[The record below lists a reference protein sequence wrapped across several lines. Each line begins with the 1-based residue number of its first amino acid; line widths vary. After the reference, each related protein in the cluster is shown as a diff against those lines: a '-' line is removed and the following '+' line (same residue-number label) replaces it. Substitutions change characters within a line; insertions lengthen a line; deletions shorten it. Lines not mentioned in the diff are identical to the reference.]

1 MINAPYRILVDSGDY
16 SCGNLGDV
24 AMLMVALRRLRN
36 VFPDARLDVLTDDPG
51 LLSAHCPEARPV
63 PRKGRDQ
70 WFGAEEGPGGLQW
83 LLPRVSSQ
91 ISRMKEGLRRQRP
104 GVWETIVCVKM
115 RLRGSSGSNV
125 RAFLDSL
132 LNADLCVVAGAGG
145 ITDHAHAWSRQ
156 VLNLLE
162 LAAQWHTPAAV
173 MSHGLGPL
181 RNGQLRE
188 RAGAVLS
195 STSLVALRE
204 KRAGLALLQSM
215 GVSKPCVL
223 VTGDDAI
230 ELAYEARPGTPGT
243 AVGINLRVARSA
255 DVGREFIPRL
265 RQAGLAFARAHGTRL
280 LPVPIG
286 HGRASQDTATLREVL
301 AGVDEASDGG
311 VSLDTPLK
319 VIRQVGCCRIVV
331 TGAYHAA
338 VFALSQGI
346 PAICVARSPYF
357 VDKFLGLAD
366 QFGRGCEIVF
376 LDAEDF
382 PRRLKVAMEAAWAAA
397 DQLRPGLLA
406 AAVGQITASQDA
418 YARLGEVV
426 RDARVRRSLGAPW
439 SPQEGAATP
448 DERVRGAGSD
458 LAGEKVG

>member
-1 MINAPYRILVDSGDY
+1 MINTPYRILVDSGDY

-36 VFPDARLDVLTDDPG
+36 VFPDARLDVLTDNPG
-51 LLSAHCPEARPV
+51 VLSAHCPEARPV

-70 WFGAEEGPGGLQW
+70 WFGTEDGLGGLEW

-91 ISRMKEGLRRQRP
+91 ISRIKEGLRRQRP
-104 GVWETIVCVKM
+104 GVWETIVRVKM

-162 LAAQWHTPAAV
+162 LATEWNIPTAV

-195 STSLVALRE
+195 TASLVALRE
-204 KRAGLALLQSM
+204 KRAGLPLLRTM
-215 GVSKPCVL
+215 GVSKPCSR
-223 VTGDDAI
+223 VTGDDAV
-230 ELAYEARPGTPGT
+230 ELAYEARPDAPGS

-255 DVGREFIPRL
+255 DVGRESIPLVREPC
-265 RQAGLAFARAHGTRL
+265 LAFARSKGVRL

-286 HGRASQDTATLREVL
+286 HGRASHDAATLREIF
-301 AGVDEASDGG
+301 AGVDDASDGG
-311 VSLDTPLK
+311 ASLDTPLK
-319 VIRQVGCCRIVV
+319 VIQQAGRCRIVV
-331 TGAYHAA
+331 TGAYHGA

-346 PAICVARSPYF
+346 PAICIARAPYF

-366 QFGRGCEIVF
+366 QFGRGCEVLF
-376 LDAEDF
+376 LDAADF
-382 PRRLKVAMEAAWAAA
+382 AARLRTAMEVAWLESDRLQA
-397 DQLRPGLLA
+397 GLLA
-406 AAVGQITASQDA
+406 AASRQVDASRDA
-418 YARLGEVV
+418 YARLGKIVRESRARRTLRVV
-426 RDARVRRSLGAPW
+426 GSPPESDDVRPARAQGARTNRAEDAV
-439 SPQEGAATP
+439 
-448 DERVRGAGSD
+448 
-458 LAGEKVG
+458 